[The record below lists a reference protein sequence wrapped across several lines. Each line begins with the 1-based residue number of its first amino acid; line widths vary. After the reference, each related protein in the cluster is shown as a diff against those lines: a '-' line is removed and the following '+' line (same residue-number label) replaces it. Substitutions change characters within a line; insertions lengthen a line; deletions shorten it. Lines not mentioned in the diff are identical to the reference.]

1 MRFSKS
7 LLTTLATGAMA
18 IPFGFLAIDS
28 GTNIQYASINA
39 YHLTLAIGLPTTTLT
54 PSNVNPSLFT
64 NTTLFNIF
72 SSGNIVMDAES
83 PGFQYLYVWPKTGRA
98 LITPPH
104 TDIPVGGISN
114 FIIIGANLEFEDGS
128 IAPLACGPKDG
139 PYHIFFNFTGVN
151 TAHCR
156 EIALRVAYQQTY
168 GAWEYD

>member
-7 LLTTLATGAMA
+7 FLTTLATGAMA
-18 IPFGFLAIDS
+18 MPFGLLAIHS

-39 YHLTLAIGLPTTTLT
+39 NHLTLAIGLPTTTFT
-54 PSNVNPSLFT
+54 QSNVNPSLFT
-64 NTTLFNIF
+64 NTTLFNLL
-72 SSGNIVMDAES
+72 SGGAIIMNAES

-114 FIIIGANLEFEDGS
+114 FTIISPNLQFENGTIGA
-128 IAPLACGPKDG
+128 LACGPKDG
-139 PYHIFFNFTGVN
+139 PYHIFFNFPGLN
-151 TAHCR
+151 TSHCR
-156 EIALRVAYQQTY
+156 GIGLYVAYQRTY